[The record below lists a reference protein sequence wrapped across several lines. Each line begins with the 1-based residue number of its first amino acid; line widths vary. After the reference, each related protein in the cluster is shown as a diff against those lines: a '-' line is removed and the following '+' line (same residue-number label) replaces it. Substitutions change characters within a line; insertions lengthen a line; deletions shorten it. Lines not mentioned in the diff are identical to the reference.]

1 MNEEIHCYSNEEK
14 WMNPKNEW
22 ESDYSDFLG
31 ALYSIYKKLG
41 HFFFHTYSLTCLK
54 KDSSVL
60 LKVINIWIS

>member
-1 MNEEIHCYSNEEK
+1 MKKFIAILTK
-14 WMNPKNEW
+14 KNEW
-22 ESDYSDFLG
+22 NPKIEWEIDDPDFLG